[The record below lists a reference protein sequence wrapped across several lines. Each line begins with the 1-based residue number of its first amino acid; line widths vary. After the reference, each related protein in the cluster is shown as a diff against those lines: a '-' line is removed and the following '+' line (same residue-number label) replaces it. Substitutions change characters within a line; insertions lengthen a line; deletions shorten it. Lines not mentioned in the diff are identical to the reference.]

1 MKTCAGIEE
10 KSRGKAFGRKR
21 RIRIVRIPRSSIPN
35 KTEYQTG
42 SRKNS
47 EKVLTPF
54 APKKFIPRNPLN
66 GNHTDRNTT
75 KHQKCRRNQERNQG
89 HGERSR
95 EEDEEGEELE
105 HYLLGWVGGE
115 ARGTES
121 QAAED
126 AAQQPKSSAKTME
139 ATPFHLSLS
148 HDSAPERERRERAVC
163 RVRERRETEDRGARG
178 GCRKAA
184 ERRCDLQLR
193 RQQPFR
199 PLWPEDEQGSLS
211 AESRYYNGRV
221 AGGI

>member
-1 MKTCAGIEE
+1 MKTRAGIEE
-10 KSRGKAFGRKR
+10 KSRGEALERKR
-21 RIRIVRIPRSSIPN
+21 RIHIVRIPRSSIPN

-126 AAQQPKSSAKTME
+126 AAQQPKSAAKTME

-148 HDSAPERERRERAVC
+148 QDSAPEREKRESCVPCA
-163 RVRERRETEDRGARG
+163 REEGDRGQRG
-178 GCRKAA
+178 QGRLQKGCGKA
-184 ERRCDLQLR
+184 
-193 RQQPFR
+193 
-199 PLWPEDEQGSLS
+199 
-211 AESRYYNGRV
+211 V
-221 AGGI
+221 